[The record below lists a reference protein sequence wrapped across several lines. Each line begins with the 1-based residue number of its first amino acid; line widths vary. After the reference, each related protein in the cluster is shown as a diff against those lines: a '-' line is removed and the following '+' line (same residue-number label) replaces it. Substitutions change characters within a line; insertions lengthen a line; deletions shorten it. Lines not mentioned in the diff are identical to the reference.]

1 MLYMTNSRNSELNC
15 KAFVKAWKE
24 MCGATQHAA
33 ELLIPKNKIFM
44 LQPLSLKGPCNSP
57 TIKVMVNHRK
67 SIIYG
72 IFCTYIYRII
82 MNIYVIIQIT
92 YFVLIK
98 CLNNAA

>member
-44 LQPLSLKGPCNSP
+44 LQPLSL
-57 TIKVMVNHRK
+57 
-67 SIIYG
+67 
-72 IFCTYIYRII
+72 
-82 MNIYVIIQIT
+82 
-92 YFVLIK
+92 
-98 CLNNAA
+98 